1 MILIL
6 TSYMSCDIYTILMNQ
21 AILMSNDFSN
31 LRDKEY
37 PGRLI
42 IIGRDLSDEN
52 VIIVYAI
59 TGRSPSS
66 QARRI
71 SLTTEGAWV
80 MPTDEKI
87 LGEGNRDLLIY
98 PAILFGQDLAVS
110 NGKQTLDIH
119 NHLSPGLDA
128 KDILSNALHHWEY
141 EPDAPS
147 FTPRISGC
155 VLSDGKA
162 ALSIIKRAD
171 DCSASKHYFK
181 VPMLPGEGKMISTYS
196 GENRDP
202 LPSFQGDPEDVRLT
216 YDTAKETAEA
226 VYSALRPKKQA
237 KDFRVAVVCVFSREQ
252 TTADFN
258 ISVINKSEIKQNE

>member
-1 MILIL
+1 
-6 TSYMSCDIYTILMNQ
+6 
-21 AILMSNDFSN
+21 MSNDFSN

-52 VIIVYAI
+52 SIIVYAI

-71 SLTTEGAWV
+71 DLTAEGAWV
-80 MPTDEKI
+80 KPTDEKI
-87 LGEGNRDLLIY
+87 LRGGNRDLLIY
-98 PAILFGQDLAVS
+98 PAIFFGQDLVVS
-110 NGKQTLDIH
+110 NGKQTMDIY

-128 KDILSNALHHWEY
+128 RDILSNALHHWGY
-141 EPDAPS
+141 EPDAPT

-155 VLSDGKA
+155 VLSDGRA
-162 ALSIIKRAD
+162 ALSIIKRAED
-171 DCSASKHYFK
+171 SSTSKHYFR

-216 YDTAKETAEA
+216 YDTPKETAEA
-226 VYSALRPKKQA
+226 VYSALRPKKQDQ
-237 KDFRVAVVCVFSREQ
+237 DFRVAVVCVFLRDQ
-252 TTADFN
+252 LTTDFN
-258 ISVINKSEIKQNE
+258 ISVINRSEIKQNE

>member
-1 MILIL
+1 
-6 TSYMSCDIYTILMNQ
+6 
-21 AILMSNDFSN
+21 MSNDFSN
-31 LRDKEY
+31 LREKEY

-52 VIIVYAI
+52 AIIVYAI

-71 SLTTEGAWV
+71 DLTAEGAWV
-80 MPTDEKI
+80 KPTDEKI
-87 LGEGNRDLLIY
+87 LRGRNRDLLIY
-98 PAILFGQDLAVS
+98 PAILLGQGLAVS
-110 NGKQTLDIH
+110 NGKQTMDILS
-119 NHLSPGLDA
+119 HLSPVLDPT
-128 KDILSNALHHWEY
+128 DILSNALHHWEY

-155 VLSDGKA
+155 ILSDGRA
-162 ALSIIKRAD
+162 ALSIIKRAED
-171 DCSASKHYFK
+171 SSASKHYFR

-202 LPSFQGDPEDVRLT
+202 LPSFQGDPEDVRVI
-216 YDTAKETAEA
+216 YDTSKKTAEA
-226 VYSALRPKKQA
+226 VYSALRPKKQDQ
-237 KDFRVAVVCVFSREQ
+237 DFRVAVVCVFLKVQ

-258 ISVINKSEIKQNE
+258 ISVINRSEIKQNE

>member
-1 MILIL
+1 
-6 TSYMSCDIYTILMNQ
+6 
-21 AILMSNDFSN
+21 MSNDFSN

-52 VIIVYAI
+52 AIIVYAI

-71 SLTTEGAWV
+71 DLTTEGAWV
-80 MPTDEKI
+80 KPTDEKI
-87 LGEGNRDLLIY
+87 LRERNRDLLIY
-98 PAILFGQDLAVS
+98 PAILFGQGLVVS
-110 NGKQTLDIH
+110 NGKQTMDIQA
-119 NHLSPGLDA
+119 HLSPGLDPT
-128 KDILSNALHHWEY
+128 DILSSALHHWEY

-155 VLSDGKA
+155 VLSDGMA
-162 ALSIIKRAD
+162 ALSIIKRAED
-171 DCSASKHYFK
+171 SSASKYYFR

-202 LPSFQGDPEDVRLT
+202 LPSFKGEPEDVRLT

-226 VYSALRPKKQA
+226 VYSALRPKKQDQ
-237 KDFRVAVVCVFSREQ
+237 DFRVAVICVFSREQ
-252 TTADFN
+252 AAPDLN
-258 ISVINKSEIKQNE
+258 ISVINRSEIKQNE